1 MKIKYDFNCET
12 CKSKDICKYYTET
25 SKYCKK
31 ELDVKLKPKEE
42 ASKENL
48 IITINCKHYNSEE
61 STLNYPYGVRGFGE
75 IPYIN
80 TSEKTPETYLDP
92 NNTTGSPYPMQKN
105 ITISNNIEN
114 GIENMTAIKA
124 FTEFNGSEAAGNFS
138 NIITHKKH
146 I

>member
-1 MKIKYDFNCET
+1 MKLKYDFDCEK

-61 STLNYPYGVRGFGE
+61 STLNYPYGVRGGFGE

-80 TSEKTPETYLDP
+80 TNIETPETYLNQDSSIGPYSNP
-92 NNTTGSPYPMQKN
+92 NM
-105 ITISNNIEN
+105 TISNS
-114 GIENMTAIKA
+114 TLP
-124 FTEFNGSEAAGNFS
+124 TEYACSDHLAAQESSRNVS
-138 NIITHKKH
+138 KIITTKKH